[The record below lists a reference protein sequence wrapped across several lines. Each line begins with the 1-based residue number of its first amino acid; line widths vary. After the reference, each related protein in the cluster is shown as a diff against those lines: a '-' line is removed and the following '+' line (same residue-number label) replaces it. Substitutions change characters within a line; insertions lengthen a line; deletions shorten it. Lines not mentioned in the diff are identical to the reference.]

1 MGKIILNENDFKFIK
16 KDEPY
21 QDYWFKV
28 SGESKESLTRSC
40 METGMIEVTEVVY
53 SKVDN
58 LSAIKRLFTFNYDV
72 IISDNDR
79 LNEDLKNILLRKI
92 NEVEKNNMKEGAN
105 KWL

>member
-1 MGKIILNENDFKFIK
+1 MKKIILNESDFKFIK

-21 QDYWFKV
+21 QDFWFKV
-28 SGESKESLTRSC
+28 SGESKENLTRSC

-58 LSAIKRLFTFNYDV
+58 LAGIKRLFTFSYDV

-92 NEVEKNNMKEGAN
+92 NEVEKGNIKDE
-105 KWL
+105 